1 MATIKKTT
9 TKKVAKKTTKK
20 KTTAKKTAAKAPAKK
35 RPAAKKPAKKAAPA
49 RMVVSLEQ
57 RFLMIQEA
65 AYLLA
70 AKNGF
75 EGDMVSY
82 WLEGEKEIGAQ
93 LG

>member
-1 MATIKKTT
+1 MATIRKST
-9 TKKVAKKTTKK
+9 TKKVAKKTATKK
-20 KTTAKKTAAKAPAKK
+20 TAAKKTVAKAPAKK
-35 RPAAKKPAKKAAPA
+35 KPAKKTTPA

-82 WLEGEKEIGAQ
+82 WLAGEKEIGAQ